1 MSETITNEASVINIT
16 PAAADEVRSM
26 MSSQPENEGKPL
38 RVYIEKGGCSGM
50 QYGLVFD
57 EARDGDTQLKIH
69 DVDLVIDAISGDY
82 LKGSVIDFSDSLNQG
97 GFKLTNPN
105 AKHSCGCGK
114 SFEV

>member
-1 MSETITNEASVINIT
+1 MSELITRETPIVSIT
-16 PAAADEVRSM
+16 EQAADEIRDM
-26 MSSQPENEGKPL
+26 QQSQPEHAGKPL

-57 EARDGDTQLKIH
+57 EVRDGDTQWNMH
-69 DVDLVIDAISGDY
+69 NVDLVIDKISAEY
-82 LKGSVIDFSDSLNQG
+82 LQGSVIDYSDSLNQG
-97 GFKLTNPN
+97 GFKLTNPK

>member
-1 MSETITNEASVINIT
+1 MSQTCNNDNPIINIT
-16 PAAADEVRSM
+16 EAAADEIRSM
-26 MSSQPENEGKPL
+26 QASQPEHKGHPL

-57 EARDGDTQLKIH
+57 EPRDGDVQWSMH
-69 DVDLVIDAISGDY
+69 AVEMVMDPISSDY
-82 LKGSVIDFSDSLNQG
+82 LKGSLIDFSDSLNQG
-97 GFKLTNPN
+97 GFKLTNPK

>member
-1 MSETITNEASVINIT
+1 MTKEAPIITITEQ
-16 PAAADEVRSM
+16 AADEIRDM
-26 MSSQPENEGKPL
+26 QQNQPEHQGKPL

-50 QYGLVFD
+50 QYGMVFD
-57 EARDGDTQLKIH
+57 EIRDGDAQWSMH
-69 DVDLVIDAISGDY
+69 NVALVIDQISAEY

-97 GFKLTNPN
+97 GFKLTNPR

>member
-1 MSETITNEASVINIT
+1 MSDTIVNDTPVISIT
-16 PAAADEVRSM
+16 EAAADEVRSM
-26 MSSQPENEGKPL
+26 MSNQPENEGKPL

-50 QYGLVFD
+50 QYGLIFD
-57 EARDGDTQLKIH
+57 ETREGDTQIRIH
-69 DVDLVIDAISGDY
+69 EVELIIDAISADY

>member
-1 MSETITNEASVINIT
+1 MSDLITKEAPIITITEQ
-16 PAAADEVRSM
+16 AADEIRDM
-26 MSSQPENEGKPL
+26 QQNQPEHQGKPL

-50 QYGLVFD
+50 QYGMVFD
-57 EARDGDTQLKIH
+57 EIRDGDAQWNMH
-69 DVDLVIDAISGDY
+69 NVDLVIDQISAEY

-97 GFKLTNPN
+97 GFKLTNPR